1 MFTGAMTALV
11 TPMRGGAVDHKALE
25 ALVEAQ
31 IAGGVDGLIPCGTTG
46 EVAMLSDAEHADV
59 IRTTVAAAKKRVP
72 VIAGTGTSSTHKTIQ
87 ASRAAKEAGAD
98 GILVITPYYVRPTQ
112 EGLYQHFRA
121 VAEAVPL
128 PMVVYNVPARTG
140 CDLLPETLVRLA
152 EVASIVGIKEASGL
166 VTRTQ
171 QILGR
176 LGDRLVV
183 LSGEDA
189 INYPLY
195 AVGARGCISVT
206 SNVAPALISGAWD
219 AVVAGDHARARALH
233 AQSLPLTEAL
243 FLEASPTP
251 AKTAL
256 GMMGRLEPELRL
268 PLVAMSPAGREK
280 LRTVL
285 AQLSLV

>member
-1 MFTGAMTALV
+1 MFTGTMTALV

-25 ALVEAQ
+25 GLIEAQ
-31 IAGGVDGLIPCGTTG
+31 IAGGIDGLVPCGTTG
-46 EVAMLSDAEHADV
+46 EAAMLSDAEQVEV
-59 IRTTVAAAKKRVP
+59 IRTTVAVVKKRVP
-72 VIAGTGTSSTHKTIQ
+72 VIAGTGGSATHKTI
-87 ASRAAKEAGAD
+87 ASSKAAKDAGAD
-98 GILVITPYYVRPTQ
+98 GILVVTPYYVRPTQ
-112 EGLYQHFRA
+112 EGLYLHFRA

-140 CDLLPETLVRLA
+140 CDLLPETVVRLA
-152 EVASIVGIKEASGL
+152 DIPSIVGIKEASGL

-171 QILGR
+171 QIIGR

-183 LSGEDA
+183 LSGDDA

-219 AVVAGDHARARALH
+219 AIVAGDHGRARALH
-233 AQSLPLTEAL
+233 AQSLPLTEMM
-243 FLEASPTP
+243 FFEASPSP

-256 GMMGRLEPELRL
+256 GLMGRLDPEVRL
-268 PLVAMSPAGREK
+268 PIVPMSPAGRDK
-280 LRTVL
+280 LRGVL
-285 AQLSLV
+285 AELGLV

>member
-1 MFTGAMTALV
+1 MS
-11 TPMRGGAVDHKALE
+11 TPPNMD
-25 ALVEAQ
+25 
-31 IAGGVDGLIPCGTTG
+31 TF
-46 EVAMLSDAEHADV
+46 
-59 IRTTVAAAKKRVP
+59 
-72 VIAGTGTSSTHKTIQ
+72 
-87 ASRAAKEAGAD
+87 AD
-98 GILVITPYYVRPTQ
+98 G
-112 EGLYQHFRA
+112 
-121 VAEAVPL
+121 PL
-128 PMVVYNVPARTG
+128 DDEDLMV
-140 CDLLPETLVRLA
+140 LQLVRDMLDSVDPMPAELTERAKFAMSVALLHA

-268 PLVAMSPAGREK
+268 PLVAMSPSGREK